1 MHSNIFQISTEPI
14 EKKRYC
20 NPDDIDG
27 GDMVSL
33 DYAYDAKTEERAALI
48 RSLVEDILPQGMFTL
63 NPDTETLTYNGGMA
77 EWKKQYVADIHRHAM
92 EVDEH
97 NVMMWIGKTYH
108 LQTAIANPL
117 DTACLFITE
126 AYGLAEH
133 SRELMLMIDRLQEGE
148 KLYIGAILGYH
159 F

>member
-33 DYAYDAKTEERAALI
+33 DYAYDTKTEERTALI
-48 RSLVEDILPQGMFTL
+48 RSLVENILPQGMFTL

-77 EWKKQYVADIHRHAM
+77 EWKKKYVADIQRHAM
-92 EVDEH
+92 EVDEQ
-97 NVMMWIGKTYH
+97 NVMKWIGKAYH
-108 LQTAIANPL
+108 LQIAIANPL

-126 AYGLAEH
+126 EYAPAEH

-148 KLYIGAILGYH
+148 QLYIGAILGYH